1 MKRENL
7 SAGQHSQ
14 IGIWRLARG
23 GEEKRFHFEPISIS
37 KKKNFNLSQ
46 SNWKI
51 LTVVVMAKPEHV
63 RVKVRVRI
71 WLFLGSLNDN
81 YLLSRIS
88 CAR

>member
-37 KKKNFNLSQ
+37 KKRKKIQSQPIKLENMDHCDRPNL
-46 SNWKI
+46 NMFELKFEFE
-51 LTVVVMAKPEHV
+51 VGC
-63 RVKVRVRI
+63 
-71 WLFLGSLNDN
+71 F
-81 YLLSRIS
+81 
-88 CAR
+88 